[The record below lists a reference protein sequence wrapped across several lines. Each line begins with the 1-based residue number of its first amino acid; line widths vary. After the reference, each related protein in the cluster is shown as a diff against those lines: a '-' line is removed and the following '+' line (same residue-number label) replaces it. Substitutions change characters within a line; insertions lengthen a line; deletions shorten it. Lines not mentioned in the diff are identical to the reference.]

1 MAKSEPNLNV
11 NSISR
16 ISSGTI
22 IKGEILSP
30 YDIRIDGT
38 FEGKVQTKGRVVV
51 GETAFVKGDIICEN
65 IDLWG
70 KVDGN
75 LFVKDT
81 LSLMEKVVFDSAF
94 MFAYSERPGTLASR
108 KYPDDIPY
116 ELKTQRLNE
125 IIALQGR
132 MSLKSNEKEIGKT
145 LKVLVEGPS
154 KKNPEELCGRA
165 SSNKMCVF
173 PSRGEKAGDY
183 CTVEVVSVTSATLI
197 CTRID

>member
-51 GETAFVKGDIICEN
+51 GETAFIKGDIICEN

-81 LSLMEKVVFDSAF
+81 LSLMEGCSVNGNLNVRRLSV
-94 MFAYSERPGTLASR
+94 
-108 KYPDDIPY
+108 
-116 ELKTQRLNE
+116 ELGSTFNGNCRMITEAEFNK
-125 IIALQGR
+125 IAG
-132 MSLKSNEKEIGKT
+132 
-145 LKVLVEGPS
+145 VESP
-154 KKNPEELCGRA
+154 KPEA
-165 SSNKMCVF
+165 AK
-173 PSRGEKAGDY
+173 PAQK
-183 CTVEVVSVTSATLI
+183 
-197 CTRID
+197 